1 MIPDWVVQAG
11 TAAGLPEPQQAVTA
25 AAAAVAPVI
34 RALYGRGQALLVEF
48 TAASESSAAAQTSD
62 IRLSIGAALS
72 QAASAEALS
81 ADASSAATATAEA
94 SFGLEDV
101 YRHLQLHASASPLS
115 SIPASDLD
123 AAGGR
128 APSDAASIVVI
139 EGLGQFQLRPVTDK
153 KGQRLGGKVCLVTGA
168 AQGFGEG
175 IARELAAAGGLLV
188 IADLNLVLAE
198 TVADSL
204 NQTFGEGTAWAVK
217 VDVGDEESV
226 RSMVEQTVLRFG
238 GLDLLVS
245 NAGVLRAGGLEEM
258 DLKTF
263 EFVAHINYTAF
274 FLVSKYGSRPMK
286 LQARFDPDFY
296 GDLVQINSKSGLE
309 GSNRNFAYAG
319 SKFGGLGLVQS
330 FAKELVD
337 DRIKVNAICPGN
349 YYEGP
354 LWSDPE
360 RGLFVQYLKAGK
372 VPGARTVEDV
382 YRFYIAKV
390 PMHRGCSPLDVTRA
404 ILYCVEQR
412 YETGQAIPVTGGQ
425 NMLK

>member
-1 MIPDWVVQAG
+1 MTPDWVVQAG
-11 TAAGLPEPQQAVTA
+11 EAAGISNPQQAVTA

-34 RALYGRGQALLVEF
+34 RALFGRGQALQVAF
-48 TAASESSAAAQTSD
+48 TAEPGCTSATPASD
-62 IRLSIGAALS
+62 IRLSID
-72 QAASAEALS
+72 AASADALS
-81 ADASSAATATAEA
+81 VDALSGLEDIYRRLQHHAEA
-94 SFGLEDV
+94 SLLPSVWSDPDA
-101 YRHLQLHASASPLS
+101 HAGS
-115 SIPASDLD
+115 
-123 AAGGR
+123 
-128 APSDAASIVVI
+128 APSAAAPVVAVA
-139 EGLGQFQLRPVTDK
+139 GLGHFRLKLVTGK
-153 KGQRLGGKVCLVTGA
+153 SGQRLGGKVCLVTGA

-175 IARELAAAGGLLV
+175 IARELASAGGLLV
-188 IADLNLVLAE
+188 IADLNLALAE

-204 NQTFGEGTAWAVK
+204 NQAFGEGTAWAVK
-217 VDVGDEESV
+217 VDVGDEDSV
-226 RSMVEQTVLRFG
+226 RSMMEQAVLRFG

-263 EFVAHINYTAF
+263 EFVTHINYTAF

-286 LQARFDPDFY
+286 LQARFDPEFY

-382 YRFYIAKV
+382 YQFYVAKV
-390 PMHRGCSPLDVTRA
+390 PMRRGCSPLDVTRA